1 MIVKNKKIL
10 LIDPFCKNP
19 KYESPNAKLGYSSAI
34 LEKAGIYTEIVDF
47 IISNIEDIKELS
59 EYEKMR
65 KDYYEEIKTVGK
77 DCDYIYINCEYGL
90 LKTAREIAELFYDK
104 TIIVGGTF
112 INYLYAAN
120 QLNELEKNLSCFNY
134 LSVGDPETDLLN
146 IINGNSS
153 FIKQRIGNTIIYSS
167 GMVEE
172 LDSIPFPNWSK
183 YNIDKY
189 DGNLYLVGSKSCSYN
204 KCKFCDERLIWGNR
218 FRFRDYK
225 KILEEIKSDI
235 ANYGINK
242 YFFWD
247 ASIAA
252 YPYIKELCNAIIE
265 EKIEC
270 KWTALLRADEVT
282 DELAKLMKA
291 AGCYSI
297 EIGIESLNQ
306 DILDSM
312 IKGERV
318 ETIKEAITILK
329 RNGLVVE
336 GSFLIGY
343 YEDTKESILNTIKEA
358 KKLDIDFYR
367 WHNLELA
374 AAYLRTHPDVI
385 KEDWSELD
393 LNFPNQ
399 FLHKKIIGHPGG
411 YLDMHIVSKMGDNEP
426 EEYPEYRIG
435 NLTIKEIHDLTRKA
449 IKETEDIMTVEGHNP
464 YI

>member
-1 MIVKNKKIL
+1 MKNKKVL

-34 LEKAGIYTEIVDF
+34 LEKAGIDTEIIDF
-47 IISNIEDIKELS
+47 IIPNIDDIKKLS
-59 EYEKMR
+59 TYEKMR
-65 KDYYEEIKTVGK
+65 KEYYEKIKIIGK
-77 DCDYIYINCEYGL
+77 NCDYIYINCEYGL
-90 LKTAREIAELFYDK
+90 LKTAREIAELFSNK
-104 TIIVGGTF
+104 VIIVGGTF
-112 INYLYAAN
+112 INYLYVAN
-120 QLNELEKNLSCFNY
+120 QLDKIENKLSYFNY
-134 LSVGDPETDLLN
+134 LSVGDPETDLLS
-146 IINGNSS
+146 IINENNNNY
-153 FIKQRIGNTIIYSS
+153 IKKKINNTYIYSS
-167 GMVEE
+167 GMVEK

-189 DGNLYLVGSKSCSYN
+189 DGNLYLVASKSCSYN
-204 KCKFCDERLIWGNR
+204 KCKFCDERLIWGNK
-218 FRFRDYK
+218 FRYRDYK
-225 KILEEIKSDI
+225 KIIEEIKSDI
-235 ANYGINK
+235 TNYGINK

-252 YPYIKELCNAIIE
+252 YPYIRELCNSIIE
-265 EKIEC
+265 EKIDC

-282 DELAKLMKA
+282 DELAKLMKD
-291 AGCYSI
+291 AGCYSV

-306 DILDSM
+306 EILDSM
-312 IKGERV
+312 IKGEKV
-318 ETIKEAITILK
+318 ETIKKAIKILK
-329 RNGLVVE
+329 QNGLIVE

-343 YEDTKESILNTIKEA
+343 YEDTKESILKTIEEA

-374 AAYLRTHPDVI
+374 AIYLRCNPDI
-385 KEDWSELD
+385 IEEDWAELD

-411 YLDMHIVSKMGDNEP
+411 YLDMHIVSKMGDNVP
-426 EEYPEYRIG
+426 KEYPDYQIG

-449 IKETEDIMTVEGHNP
+449 IKETEDIIKVEGHNP